1 MTTPVREITR
11 VPLPTAA
18 GNFDVVGFELPSGL
32 VYLALIKG
40 EIGDGRSV
48 LTRMHSECLTGDVL
62 DSLRCDCGIQL
73 RYALRAL
80 AAEGRGVLLYL
91 TGQEGRGI
99 GLAAKLRAYREQ
111 DAGADTLDANL
122 RLGLPADM
130 RRYTEAAAVLEALGV
145 RSVRLLTNNPAKA
158 DALRAEGIEVVRME
172 GITTAP
178 HLNNRRYL
186 HTKQQ
191 RMGHVTP
198 VGAPLPEVAEAPVD
212 ATALLGRV
220 APPPGRPH
228 VLVKY
233 AQTLDGRIATRSG
246 DSQWISGEAE
256 RRVSHALRA
265 ASDAVLVG
273 VGTVLSDDP
282 QLTVRLVTG
291 ASPIRV
297 VLDSMLRT
305 PPGARVI
312 DDDAP
317 TIVVTTEA
325 APLERRRELIGRG
338 IGVRVAKAATGGGV
352 DLTDALSCLRAE
364 GIGSVMVEGGARVI
378 TSLLAG
384 RLVDRLVASIAP
396 RVLGAGTEA
405 VGDLGFDRVMDAVR
419 LTGRSV
425 HPVGDDVL
433 LAYDVTP
440 RSTAPAPGPV
450 NGERVDLPAPAD

>member
-32 VYLALIKG
+32 VYLALVKG
-40 EIGDGRSV
+40 DIGDGRPV

-73 RYALRAL
+73 RFALRTL

-111 DAGADTLDANL
+111 DAGADTLEANH
-122 RLGLPADM
+122 RLGLPGDM
-130 RRYTEAAAVLEALGV
+130 RRYTEAAAVLTALGV

-158 DALRAEGIEVVRME
+158 EALRAEGIEVVRME

-178 HLNNRRYL
+178 HRNNRRYL
-186 HTKQQ
+186 RIKQQ
-191 RMGHVTP
+191 RMGHVSP
-198 VGAPLPEVAEAPVD
+198 LGAPLPEVAETPVD
-212 ATALLGRV
+212 ATTLLGRV

-246 DSQWISGEAE
+246 DSQWISGEPE

-273 VGTVLSDDP
+273 VGTVLRDDP

-297 VLDSMLRT
+297 VLDSLLRT
-305 PPGARVI
+305 PPDARVL

-317 TIVVTTEA
+317 TVVVTTEA
-325 APLERRRELIGRG
+325 APPERRRELVGRG
-338 IGVRVAKAATGGGV
+338 VGVRVAKAGPGGV
-352 DLTDALSCLRAE
+352 DLTDALSCLRAD
-364 GIGSVMVEGGARVI
+364 GIRSVMVEGGARVI
-378 TSLLAG
+378 TSLLAA
-384 RLVDRLVASIAP
+384 RLVDRLIASVSP
-396 RVLGAGTEA
+396 RVMGAGTEA
-405 VGDLGFDRVMDAVR
+405 VGDLGSDRVTDAVR

-440 RSTAPAPGPV
+440 LSTAVSPV
-450 NGERVDLPAPAD
+450 GGRADVPAPAD